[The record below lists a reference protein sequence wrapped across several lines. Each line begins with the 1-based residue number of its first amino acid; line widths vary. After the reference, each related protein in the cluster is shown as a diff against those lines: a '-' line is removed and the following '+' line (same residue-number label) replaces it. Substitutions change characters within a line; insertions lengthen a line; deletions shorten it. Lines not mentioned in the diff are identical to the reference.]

1 MKWSN
6 DVVYNWMLELAETAL
21 DIDENNVEDVED
33 FFRVRKMKG
42 IAIDILKCEKVMNM
56 NETRVVNK
64 YKESYDVYIGRGSKW
79 GNPFTHISDKKTKA
93 DFIVNTREQA
103 IESYR
108 DWILNQPQLL
118 KDLHELKGK
127 TLGCFCKP
135 KKCHGDVLVELV
147 NKLGE

>member
-6 DVVYNWMLELAETAL
+6 ELVYKWMLELAETAL

-64 YKESYDVYIGRGSKW
+64 
-79 GNPFTHISDKKTKA
+79 
-93 DFIVNTREQA
+93 
-103 IESYR
+103 
-108 DWILNQPQLL
+108 
-118 KDLHELKGK
+118 
-127 TLGCFCKP
+127 
-135 KKCHGDVLVELV
+135 
-147 NKLGE
+147 LGE